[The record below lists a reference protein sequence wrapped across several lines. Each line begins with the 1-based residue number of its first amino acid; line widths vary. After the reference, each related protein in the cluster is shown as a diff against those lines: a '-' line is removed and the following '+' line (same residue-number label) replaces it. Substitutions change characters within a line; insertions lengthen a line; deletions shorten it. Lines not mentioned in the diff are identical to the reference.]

1 MKIVFVT
8 DLHGCLW
15 KYDKLYK
22 VAKAHKAD
30 VVINSGDMLP
40 KTSNLFQQDMFIT
53 KELEKNFKLFNK
65 AKIHYLCYLGN
76 DDLMIFDSLFEK
88 TCRQYEYI
96 CNMAQ
101 HKKNIYGT
109 DFIGLN
115 WVVDYPF
122 RLKDRC
128 RMDTSDYIFQRQFG
142 TGLLSTS
149 SGWKEINNWYSY
161 ANTLPTIKDELND
174 LPLPQDMQNSV
185 YIIHMPPAHLGLD
198 TCGNGKNVGSQA
210 LYDFLSIHQP
220 KLSLHGHIHES
231 PEMTGIWKA
240 QLGNTI
246 CIQPGQ
252 TNEFIY
258 VIINT
263 KTMEIERYKESR

>member
-1 MKIVFVT
+1 MIILFVT

-15 KYDKLYK
+15 KYDQLYH

-30 VVINSGDMLP
+30 IVINGGDMLP
-40 KTSNLFQQDMFIT
+40 KNSILFQQDIFIT
-53 KELEKNFKLFNK
+53 QKLEKHFNLFNK
-65 AKIHYLCYLGN
+65 AKIHYLCCLGN
-76 DDLMIFDSLFEK
+76 DDLMVFDPVFDK

-96 CNMAQ
+96 YNIAQ
-101 HKKNIYGT
+101 HKINIEGI
-109 DFIGLN
+109 DFIGMN

-128 RMDTSDYIFQRQFG
+128 RMDTRDYIFQRQFG

-149 SGWKEINNWYSY
+149 SGWKEVKNWYSY
-161 ANTLPTIKDELND
+161 ANTLPTIKDELNE
-174 LPLPQDMQNSV
+174 LPLPQDSQNSV

-198 TCGNGKNVGSQA
+198 TCGNGENVGSQA
-210 LYDFLSIHQP
+210 LYDFLKIQQP

-231 PEMTGIWKA
+231 PEMTGMWKSK
-240 QLGNTI
+240 LGKTI

-252 TNEFIY
+252 TNAFIY
-258 VIINT
+258 VTINT
-263 KTMEIERYKESR
+263 NTMEIERYT